1 MRGRFN
7 AEAGEGARGPNKR
20 STNTANVV
28 HVLKRMN
35 EVTVDKNNQ
44 HQPQRYTPAASGFKL
59 PGLRWW
65 IVGLI
70 FLATLINYI
79 DRLTISVLASEI
91 ARDLHLSNTEFG
103 GIVTWF
109 LLAYTI
115 SQSISGKLYDR
126 IGTRLGFTFSIIVW
140 SFAAMAHAFAR
151 GLGSL
156 SLFRFILGFGEAG
169 NWPGA
174 AKTIAEWFPIKQ
186 RAFGMAIFNSGA
198 AIGSI
203 IAPPLIVWLAQ
214 TYDWQTTF
222 LVTGSL
228 GFLWLVLWLLFYQ
241 TPDRHRW
248 ITPEELAL
256 IRAGQVTTEDIQPD
270 TGQPELVGTEV
281 PVSRGRDTSVF
292 AKQDGHESV
301 ASIEDIAP
309 SVTPNIGI
317 EGAPRWR
324 ELLRY
329 KQVWAIVA
337 ARFLTDPIWWLYIT
351 WLPKYLTDARGFSL
365 TKIGLFAWVP
375 FVAADAG
382 SLTGG
387 WMSGYLIG
395 RGWSVDRAR
404 KAVILFAAFLMPA
417 GIVAA
422 FVNNPMTALALI
434 GVVLFG
440 FQVWINNV
448 QTLPSDFFSDKAVAS
463 VAGLGGTGAGI
474 GSMIF
479 IFTTGWVVDHFSY
492 VPILVAAGIL
502 APLGTAALF
511 LLTGP
516 IRRVQ
521 LKGPL
526 GVVAT

>member
-1 MRGRFN
+1 VSLNTRGR
-7 AEAGEGARGPNKR
+7 
-20 STNTANVV
+20 
-28 HVLKRMN
+28 N
-35 EVTVDKNNQ
+35 ET
-44 HQPQRYTPAASGFKL
+44 HGFKL

-91 ARDLHLSNTEFG
+91 TRDLHLSNTEFG

-115 SQSISGKLYDR
+115 SQSLSGKLYDR

-140 SFAAMAHAFAR
+140 SVAAMAHAFAR

-174 AKTIAEWFPIKQ
+174 AKTVAEWFPIKQ

-203 IAPPLIVWLAQ
+203 VAPPLIVWLAQ

-241 TPDRHRW
+241 TPDRHPW

-256 IRAGQVTTEDIQPD
+256 IRAGQEIAEDVEAVSAEQ
-270 TGQPELVGTEV
+270 ELVGTELFA
-281 PVSRGRDTSVF
+281 SRAGGTS
-292 AKQDGHESV
+292 ALSKPGNGESQPQQETV
-301 ASIEDIAP
+301 ATIEDIAT
-309 SVTPNIGI
+309 SVTPVDAPT

-329 KQVWAIVA
+329 RQVWAIVA
-337 ARFLTDPIWWLYIT
+337 SRFLTDPIWWLYIT
-351 WLPKYLTDARGFSL
+351 WLPKYLADARGFSL

-404 KAVILFAAFLMPA
+404 KAVILVAALLMPA

-422 FVNNPMTALALI
+422 FVDNPMTALVLI

-448 QTLPSDFFSDKAVAS
+448 QTLPSDFFSDRAVAS

-502 APLGTAALF
+502 APLGTVTLF
-511 LLTGP
+511 MLTGP

-521 LKGPL
+521 LKRPL
-526 GVVAT
+526 GVTTN